1 MSTKSAVKQ
10 DEIADAVCGVGATGF
25 KCAIVSWVAPLLAVA
40 VLVAGMYYP
49 VVSGFNILV
58 LAFGITATIRSLAH
72 IHRFGNCGL
81 GVHVAVGVTLNLI
94 VIALVVVYLFTA
106 FDPLGLKP

>member
-1 MSTKSAVKQ
+1 MAVRSVAKAGA
-10 DEIADAVCGVGATGF
+10 EPAVCGVGAQGF

-40 VLVAGMYYP
+40 VLVAGLRYP

-72 IHRFGNCGL
+72 IRRFGSCGL
-81 GVHVAVGVTLNLI
+81 GGHVVVGVALNVV
-94 VIALVVVYLFTA
+94 VIALVVIYLFTA
-106 FDPLGLKP
+106 LDPFGWRP